1 MSLAQ
6 SPLGDVHSRDESSDV
21 VQMATSTTK
30 LTLFHTQFVRFAR
43 HRSEWARYVDGSDV
57 VIFVV
62 DVSDPSKLPT
72 AQAELSVLLANDAIN
87 HIPFLILGNKIDVN
101 PHLNEVE
108 LIQGL
113 LLTDVVKTPWIV
125 MPISAIKSV
134 GIESV
139 IEWLVNVGKNT

>member
-1 MSLAQ
+1 
-6 SPLGDVHSRDESSDV
+6 
-21 VQMATSTTK
+21 
-30 LTLFHTQFVRFAR
+30 
-43 HRSEWARYVDGSDV
+43 V